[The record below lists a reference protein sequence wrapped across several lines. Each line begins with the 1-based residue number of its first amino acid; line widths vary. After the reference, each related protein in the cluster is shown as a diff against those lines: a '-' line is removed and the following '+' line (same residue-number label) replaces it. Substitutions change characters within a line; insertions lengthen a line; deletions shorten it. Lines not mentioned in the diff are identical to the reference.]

1 MVATEIVTAIVLCV
15 TGAVAVFMRKSKC
28 FVREDAEGN
37 VTWGIGFTDRPI
49 VPKNSADSKDETSDG
64 TATSSASECS
74 GSDGPHLGHGEQDIQ
89 RRDGNLQ
96 RRQGRGAIYH
106 PSSWR
111 SGRHRRIR

>member
-1 MVATEIVTAIVLCV
+1 MVATEIATAIVICL

-49 VPKNSADSKDETSDG
+49 VPKNSAESKDETSDS
-64 TATSSASECS
+64 TATSSPSECS
-74 GSDGPHLGHGEQDIQ
+74 GSVESCLGHGEQDLPNRIG
-89 RRDGNLQ
+89 DLQ
-96 RRQGRGAIYH
+96 RRQGRGTVHY

-111 SGRHRRIR
+111 GSSHRRIR